1 MTEQR
6 SNASEPEFKFSFDCH
21 PPYRIEERN
30 DDSIWV
36 EGDGVLLE
44 MDSVEHA
51 QAFIEHLLEDR
62 DEALT
67 EYLIWH
73 SRPE

>member
-1 MTEQR
+1 MTDQR
-6 SNASEPEFKFSFDCH
+6 SDASGPNYEFSFDCH
-21 PPYRIEERN
+21 TPYHIEERN
-30 DDSIWV
+30 DSSIWV
-36 EGDGVLLE
+36 EGDGLSLG
-44 MDSVEHA
+44 MDSVEQA

-73 SRPE
+73 SRPG

>member
-1 MTEQR
+1 MTDQH
-6 SNASEPEFKFSFDCH
+6 SDDFEFAFDVS

-30 DDSIWV
+30 DGSIWV

-44 MDSVEHA
+44 MDSVEQA

-73 SRPE
+73 SRPG

>member
-6 SNASEPEFKFSFDCH
+6 SDASEPEFEFSFDCR

-30 DDSIWV
+30 DGSIWV

-44 MDSVEHA
+44 MDSVEQA

-73 SRPE
+73 SRPG